1 MKLNFKSYNFT
12 TKEEQGNT
20 LIFDIVRKKY
30 VVLTPEE
37 WVRQHIIHFLVDDL
51 SVPVGLIS
59 VERALTFNGLKKRFD
74 ICAATNTG
82 RMFLLVECKAPD
94 VALSKSTLHQAGI
107 YHQTLGVQCILL
119 SNGLNHVGMLWDVK
133 SEKFVQVSEIP
144 NYSLWS

>member
-37 WVRQHIIHFLVDDL
+37 WVRQHIVHFLVDEI
-51 SVPVGLIS
+51 SVPLGLIS
-59 VERALTFNGLKKRFD
+59 LERALTFNGLKKRFD
-74 ICAATNTG
+74 ICVANNTG
-82 RMFLLVECKAPD
+82 KMFLLVECKAPG
-94 VALSKSTLHQAGI
+94 VALSNATLHQAGI

-119 SNGLNHVGMLWDVK
+119 SNGLNSVGMLWDE
-133 SEKFVQVSEIP
+133 SNEKFVQVSEIP